1 MALSAD
7 SYLRD
12 MLGLHPASLPT
23 RLTFGPVV
31 SPDVAGGPAVSPDDD
46 PDDPLDAARAEMMKW
61 LAKAGRYEEGQPAFD
76 AMLYVGMATLE
87 AAKGPLPLHECAPV
101 FDKLAEHKLLLD
113 KTRRDNR
120 RCLNRENII
129 VRK

>member
-31 SPDVAGGPAVSPDDD
+31 SPDVAGGPAVSHVP
-46 PDDPLDAARAEMMKW
+46 PK
-61 LAKAGRYEEGQPAFD
+61 KATSP
-76 AMLYVGMATLE
+76 
-87 AAKGPLPLHECAPV
+87 
-101 FDKLAEHKLLLD
+101 
-113 KTRRDNR
+113 
-120 RCLNRENII
+120 
-129 VRK
+129 